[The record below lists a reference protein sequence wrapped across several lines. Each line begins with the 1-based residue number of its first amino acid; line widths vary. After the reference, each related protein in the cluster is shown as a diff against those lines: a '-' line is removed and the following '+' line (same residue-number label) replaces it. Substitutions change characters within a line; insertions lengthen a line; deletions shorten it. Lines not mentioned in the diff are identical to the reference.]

1 MTSVNKEIE
10 NLLNKMKIA
19 QTKDDAANLTNL
31 LETANMFVP
40 AKMPEDTDPE
50 LLKKIEESKGKETSI
65 PEGAKPQPC
74 ILVNNEGV
82 KYFPVFTSEEELNKG
97 TNRNNYPIVL
107 NIPFKVCLDVI
118 MKSSDIEGAVFN
130 PYNQNI
136 IVNINKEE
144 KTFNTQADNVPDNEV
159 LFHAMLRQRI
169 EAREIPKRLFDEGE
183 EFINDIISREGE
195 CIIEFFEKSYE
206 NTKSCPY
213 TADDFEIISLNI
225 SDNMQI
231 TRVSMPEN
239 YRYPGNASSIFI
251 TFDPAKKDSKYFVI
265 VKTEGDQPDRLLQV
279 NPTGKATDFGAAPEE
294 GNELQHII
302 TIASKL

>member
-19 QTKDDAANLTNL
+19 QTKDDAENLTNL
-31 LETANMFVP
+31 LETANMLVP
-40 AKMPEDTDPE
+40 AKMPDDTDPE
-50 LLKKIEESKGKETSI
+50 ILKIIEESKGKETPV

-74 ILVNNEGV
+74 ILVNNEGI
-82 KYFPVFTSEEELNKG
+82 KYFPVFTSEEELDKG
-97 TNRNNYPIVL
+97 TNRNNYPIIL
-107 NIPFKVCLDVI
+107 NLPFKVCLDVI

-144 KTFNTQADNVPDNEV
+144 KTFNPQSDNAPDNEV
-159 LFHAMLRQRI
+159 LFHVMLRQRI

-183 EFINDIISREGE
+183 NFIKDIISREGE
-195 CIIEFFEKSYE
+195 CIIEFFEKAYE

-231 TRVSMPEN
+231 TRISMPEN

-251 TFDPAKKDSKYFVI
+251 TLDPITKDSKYFVI
-265 VKTEGDQPDRLLQV
+265 VKTEGDKPDRLLQV
-279 NPTGKATDFGAAPEE
+279 NPTEKATDFGVAPEE